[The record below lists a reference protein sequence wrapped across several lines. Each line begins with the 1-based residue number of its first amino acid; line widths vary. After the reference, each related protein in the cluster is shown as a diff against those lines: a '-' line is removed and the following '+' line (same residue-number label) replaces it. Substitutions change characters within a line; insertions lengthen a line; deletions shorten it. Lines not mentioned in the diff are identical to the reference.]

1 MGREE
6 RAGQQLV
13 DILPGDQSLKLTG
26 RQGRGIGGDAG
37 VKREETG
44 APRFLFVSVGPLLLM
59 CLFLSDRPLRGISS
73 GIEAL
78 VAPLPSRGFKS
89 TKEQI
94 SDSRGPFV
102 DALCRGSGW
111 PLNFFS

>member
-59 CLFLSDRPLRGISS
+59 SLFLSDRPLRGISS